1 MKKTITVLTLVATLS
16 TPALAL
22 KKDNIEAGMHTKI
35 DSVLVVLAKKT
46 STATKGREIISM
58 MDSLFDYTL
67 MAKLALG
74 QDTWNKITPA
84 QKSEFTKEFI
94 TKLKQ
99 SYVEKLELYNNQ
111 KVAYKGVA
119 PYQKGRLQLKTELIG
134 KGETYKINYN
144 FHDSDKNGDW
154 LIYDVDLAG
163 VSIVQSNRKQF
174 AGQLKTK
181 SFDQLLESIKLAN
194 NR

>member
-1 MKKTITVLTLVATLS
+1 MRKTIM
-16 TPALAL
+16 ALAL
-22 KKDNIEAGMHTKI
+22 IVTVCTPIFALEKDNIESGMHTKL
-35 DSVLVVLAKKT
+35 DSVLIVLAKKT
-46 STATKGREIISM
+46 STAAKGREIISM
-58 MDSLFDYTL
+58 MDSLFDYNL

-74 QDTWNKITPA
+74 QETWNKITSA
-84 QKSEFTKEFI
+84 QKSEFTYEFI
-94 TKLKQ
+94 KKLKQ
-99 SYVEKLELYNNQ
+99 SYVEKLGLYNNQ
-111 KVAYKGVA
+111 KVAYNGVS

-181 SFDQLLESIKLAN
+181 SFDQFLANMKLAN
-194 NR
+194 NK

>member
-1 MKKTITVLTLVATLS
+1 MRKTIM
-16 TPALAL
+16 ALAL
-22 KKDNIEAGMHTKI
+22 IVTVCTPIFALEKDNIESGMHTKL
-35 DSVLVVLAKKT
+35 DSVLIVLAKKT
-46 STATKGREIISM
+46 STAAKGREIISM
-58 MDSLFDYTL
+58 MDSLFDYNL

-74 QDTWNKITPA
+74 KETWNKITSA
-84 QKSEFTKEFI
+84 QKSEFTYEFI
-94 TKLKQ
+94 KKLKQ

-111 KVAYKGVA
+111 KVAYNGVS

-181 SFDQLLESIKLAN
+181 SFDQLLANMKLAN
-194 NR
+194 NK

>member
-1 MKKTITVLTLVATLS
+1 M
-16 TPALAL
+16 ALAL
-22 KKDNIEAGMHTKI
+22 IVTVCTPIFALEKDNIESGMHTKL
-35 DSVLVVLAKKT
+35 DSVLIVLAKKT
-46 STATKGREIISM
+46 STAAKGREIISM
-58 MDSLFDYTL
+58 MDSLFDYNL

-74 QDTWNKITPA
+74 QETWNKITSA
-84 QKSEFTKEFI
+84 QKSEFTHEFI
-94 TKLKQ
+94 KKLKQ

-111 KVAYKGVA
+111 KVAYMGVS

-163 VSIVQSNRKQF
+163 VSVVQSNRKQF

-181 SFDQLLESIKLAN
+181 SFDQLLANMKLAN
-194 NR
+194 NK

>member
-1 MKKTITVLTLVATLS
+1 MKKTILAVSAIVALS
-16 TPALAL
+16 TQSMAL
-22 KKDNIEAGMHTKI
+22 KQDNIESGMHAKL
-35 DSVLVVLAKKT
+35 DSALSILAKKT
-46 STATKGREIISM
+46 STTTKGREIISM
-58 MDSLFDYTL
+58 MDSLFDYNL

-84 QKSEFTKEFI
+84 QKSEFQKEFI
-94 TKLKQ
+94 KKLKQ

-111 KVAYKGVA
+111 KVVYKGVTQ
-119 PYQKGRLQLKTELIG
+119 YQKSRLQLKTELVG

-163 VSIVQSNRKQF
+163 VSVVQSNRKQF

-181 SFDQLLESIKLAN
+181 TFEQVLSNLKAAN
-194 NR
+194 Q